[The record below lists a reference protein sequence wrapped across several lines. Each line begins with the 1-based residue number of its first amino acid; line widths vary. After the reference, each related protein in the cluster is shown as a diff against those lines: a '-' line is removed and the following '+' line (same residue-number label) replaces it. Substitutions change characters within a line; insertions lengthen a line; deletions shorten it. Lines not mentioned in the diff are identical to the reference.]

1 VGFFGIMVETLK
13 QAELPQ
19 KVVRA
24 FVVSLVSSEEILNSL
39 NKEGFSI
46 LRFYL
51 GVKGKNDETS
61 DFKERRRLTFFGGK
75 VGKNENLREAI
86 QREVSEE
93 LSIWGLG
100 LLKFTQIGS
109 WVYEIGDQSPREA
122 VLTYLPINNYL
133 KEKGVVV
140 GDNKIDG
147 FVVLSLKQLREAI
160 ETGMIDGLPLEEHLT
175 LAKDSDGVF
184 SISNEEKDRRDKA
197 LRRGLS
203 WMEHI
208 ENYLRRKVNY
218 LIDLCTDENGK
229 FNEEMFKKE
238 YEKLRSYFM
247 RRGLEVNKK
256 GRNEKKEKKE
266 KKEEQKKH
274 PLVEV
279 LTSGFL
285 GKEILYYLPE
295 LAINGVDWSGLEEA
309 PEGVRIFVDFL
320 KGSLEGFLKRP
331 VNLSSGEQITF
342 SSIEEYKNFLISGKI
357 GDVNWVI
364 NQFDGFLKG
373 RLEEIFGVSSERIQD
388 VESKVGNFLKELMQ
402 ETRVS
407 GGLYQEYTLVNEVQN
422 SSLGRLVNLFLGL
435 DIKKNTSYADR
446 IIRFEAG
453 RQLLFILKGLTLIER
468 FYQIRESFQ
477 RGCLQLKF
485 ERFFDS
491 IEGENLVNIGE
502 GKKIRVRYRRGGII
516 YDEKPTKSFTSF
528 LRKSFEERKED
539 IVDFYNINL
548 IPILENNVDD
558 PVQYITTIINTV
570 KDYIKRDFGE
580 EIKVSEIRWYG
591 TENFQQGKHLI
602 VDGKRQGSQGDRLVR
617 GKVIMKLGSEFL
629 ELVIYPYFSLEGNE
643 DGYWGWL
650 EKIKDDEN
658 YGERRLLA
666 GENCTPSFYD
676 LVFPQVLYPHHY
688 KHRLNSPYHK

>member
-13 QAELPQ
+13 QAESPQ

-24 FVVSLVSSEEILNSL
+24 FVVSLASSEEILNSL

-61 DFKERRRLTFFGGK
+61 DSKERRRLTFFGGK

-133 KEKGVVV
+133 KEKGVVI

-175 LAKDSDGVF
+175 LAKDSYGVF

-256 GRNEKKEKKE
+256 GRNEKKEE
-266 KKEEQKKH
+266 AKKH

-295 LAINGVDWSGLEEA
+295 LAINGVVWSGLEEA
-309 PEGVRIFVDFL
+309 PEGVRIFIDFL
-320 KGSLEGFLKRP
+320 KGTLEEFLKRP

-342 SSIEEYKNFLISGKI
+342 SSIDEYKDFLISGKI
-357 GDVNWVI
+357 VDVNWVI

-373 RLEEIFGVSSERIQD
+373 KLKEIFGVSDEQIFISFNWLDNFFRDLSNEL
-388 VESKVGNFLKELMQ
+388 KVADPNLLK
-402 ETRVS
+402 
-407 GGLYQEYTLVNEVQN
+407 GLYQDFIFINEVKN
-422 SSLGRLVNLFLGL
+422 ANLGYLTHLFFGI
-435 DIKKNTSYADR
+435 DIKDNKSATN

-453 RQLLFILKGLTLIER
+453 RSILLLMKFFSFINY
-468 FYQIRESFQ
+468 YQRQTE
-477 RGCLQLKF
+477 
-485 ERFFDS
+485 
-491 IEGENLVNIGE
+491 
-502 GKKIRVRYRRGGII
+502 KIRNGLAQNVINSFFGHIIDEEIVEVGESQKLRVRIRQRANGDIFI
-516 YDEKPTKSFTSF
+516 VDEKPIKSPTSF
-528 LRKSFEERKED
+528 LRKSFEEKLGEIR
-539 IVDFYNINL
+539 DFYTVSVVMLNGNGAESL
-548 IPILENNVDD
+548 ISELIDYLKE
-558 PVQYITTIINTV
+558 QQIKYIISDK
-570 KDYIKRDFGE
+570 KDYGTKNYESGE
-580 EIKVSEIRWYG
+580 KGEAS
-591 TENFQQGKHLI
+591 
-602 VDGKRQGSQGDRLVR
+602 GKRVGSQGSRFVR
-617 GKVIMKLGSEFL
+617 TKFIL
-629 ELVIYPYFSLEGNE
+629 ELINLFGYPEYVEIIIYPYYSINN
-643 DGYWGWL
+643 GYHWGWL
-650 EKIKDDEN
+650 ETRKDDKD
-658 YGERRLLA
+658 YVVRRVLA
-666 GENCTPSFYD
+666 GENGMPSFYD
-676 LVFPQVLYPHHY
+676 LLFPPVLYSRHY
-688 KHRLNSPYHK
+688 EHRLNSAYHK